1 MSFIEFI
8 RNRRKLA
15 RRKLAKAPS
24 IRSTKIGVLLAVL
37 LWVVA
42 FVLHFGGEARHQSGL
57 AVGQR
62 APDTVIAAVD
72 FTCPDTART
81 DLVRRQ
87 AADAVLPLYVLN
99 LSSYESADRALDKL
113 YERIRQ
119 AQPASGPEPT
129 REEMEQLI
137 TDALDLLGLTLT
149 PEEALQLA
157 PKGQEDKVHEAIKN
171 TLNKTAAGGVLPQ
184 TDKESAL
191 QGPAGIRYISIRMP
205 DRSIRPKVAMTALP
219 SPEKALQ
226 AMLKEIAVALGD
238 IKIPEAALSSLLQPW
253 VSPNLAY
260 DPIATDELR
269 QKAMD
274 AIEPMTVKVRV
285 GTTLVERGERITS
298 QNLERLRAHEKRLSE
313 LETPYERLMRGIGS
327 AGLLMGGM
335 IICAGLL
342 LVLTPKSAH
351 KTSHL
356 LLLSVLSILT
366 LLAVKGLLY
375 LSETTQLISPAFV
388 EFMLPLSLA
397 PLLTTILVNGPSAK
411 VLGFWN
417 SFAAAVMFDNS
428 FTIFAIGLA
437 TTIIA
442 SLSARDVRKRAHV
455 FRAGLSIGLGQTFC
469 VVCFA
474 ALNQQAAATAA
485 LQSLTG
491 MANGILCAVIA
502 LMLLPLFEV
511 LFGVTSGITL
521 LELSDM
527 GNPLLQRLAME
538 APGTY
543 HHSLVVANL
552 GQAAASRV
560 GANGLL
566 VRVCAYFHDIGK
578 LTKPEFYAENS
589 HLRENPHDDL
599 APSMSV
605 LVILSHVKDGFSL
618 LQKNG
623 IPKTIAMGVEQHHGT
638 GLISYFYHRAKQLAE
653 AGENAGKQV
662 VNEENFRYPGPKPQ
676 SREMA
681 ILMLADATEAASRSM
696 EKPTPARIEGLV
708 NDIAESK
715 LHDGQL
721 DECDLTFTELREI
734 KRSFVFTLTSMLHGR
749 TAYPS
754 QNETASA
761 QSTGKASATH
771 AGHTA
776 AQSVATGTDSAHD

>member
-1 MSFIEFI
+1 MSLLEFI
-8 RNRRKLA
+8 QNRRKLA
-15 RRKLAKAPS
+15 RRKLAKTQS

-42 FVLHFGGEARHQSGL
+42 FVLHFGGEVRHQSSL

-62 APDTVIAAVD
+62 APATVIAAAD

-81 DLVRRQ
+81 ELVRRQ
-87 AADAVLPLYVLN
+87 AADAILPLYALN
-99 LSSYESADRALDKL
+99 MASYESAGRALDKL

-119 AQPASGPEPT
+119 VRPSSGPEPS
-129 REEMEQLI
+129 RAESEPLI
-137 TDALDLLGLTLT
+137 SDALDLLGLTLT
-149 PEEALQLA
+149 PDEALQLA
-157 PKGQEDKVHEAIKN
+157 PKGQEDKVYGIIKN
-171 TLNKTAAGGVLPQ
+171 SLVKTAEEGVLPQ
-184 TDKESAL
+184 AEKESAL
-191 QGPAGIRYISIRMP
+191 QEPAGFRYISIRMP
-205 DRSIRPKVAMTALP
+205 DHSVRPKVAVTAIP

-226 AMLKEIAVALGD
+226 AILKNIGNALD
-238 IKIPEAALSSLLQPW
+238 EVKIPDTVLIALLQSW
-253 VSPNLAY
+253 VIPNLVY
-260 DPIATDELR
+260 DPVATDELR
-269 QKAMD
+269 QQAMN
-274 AIEPMTVKVRV
+274 AIEPMTIKVRI
-285 GTTLVERGERITS
+285 GTTLVERGERITP
-298 QNLERLRAHEKRLSE
+298 QILERLRAHEKRLGE

-342 LVLTPKSAH
+342 LVLAPKIAYKSA
-351 KTSHL
+351 HL
-356 LLLSVLSILT
+356 LLLAALSILT
-366 LLAVKGLLY
+366 LLCVKGLLY

-428 FTIFAIGLA
+428 FTIFAVGLA
-437 TTIIA
+437 TTVIA

-491 MANGILCAVIA
+491 LLNGVLCAVIA

-511 LFGVTSGITL
+511 LFGCTSGITL

-543 HHSLVVANL
+543 HHSLVVSNL
-552 GQAAASRV
+552 GQAAASRIN
-560 GANGLL
+560 ANGLL

-605 LVILSHVKDGFSL
+605 LVILSHVKDGISL
-618 LQKNG
+618 LQKSG
-623 IPKTIAMGVEQHHGT
+623 IPKGIAEGVEQHHGT
-638 GLISYFYHRAKQLAE
+638 SLISYFYHRARQLAE
-653 AGENAGKQV
+653 AGENGNRLA
-662 VNEENFRYPGPKPQ
+662 VNEEDFRYPGPKPQ

-696 EKPTPARIEGLV
+696 EKPTPTRIESLV
-708 NDIAESK
+708 NEIAEAK

-749 TAYPS
+749 TAYP
-754 QNETASA
+754 QNETQAT
-761 QSTGKASATH
+761 QPTGKASATH

-776 AQSVATGTDSAHD
+776 AQPMAAGPDSAHD

>member
-1 MSFIEFI
+1 M
-8 RNRRKLA
+8 RNRHKLA
-15 RRKLAKAPS
+15 RRKLAKTQG
-24 IRSTKIGVLLAVL
+24 IGSTKVGILLAVL
-37 LWVVA
+37 LWVAA
-42 FVLHFGGEARHQSGL
+42 FVLHFGGEVRHQSSL

-62 APDTVIAAVD
+62 APAAVIAAAD

-81 DLVRRQ
+81 ELVQRQ
-87 AADAVLPLYVLN
+87 AADAILPLYVLN
-99 LSSYESADRALDKL
+99 LAPYESADRALDKL

-119 AQPASGPEPT
+119 VRPASGPEPG
-129 REEMEQLI
+129 RKEIEPLI
-137 TDALDLLGLTLT
+137 SDALDLLGLTLT
-149 PEEALQLA
+149 PDEALQLA
-157 PKGQEDKVHEAIKN
+157 PKGQEEKVHGIIKN
-171 TLNKTAAGGVLPQ
+171 ALAKTAGNGVLPQ
-184 TDKESAL
+184 TEKESAM
-191 QGPAGIRYISIRMP
+191 QGLAGLRYISVRMP
-205 DRSIRPKVAMTALP
+205 DHSVRSKVAVTAIP

-226 AMLKEIAVALGD
+226 SILKEIGAALDAV
-238 IKIPEAALSSLLQPW
+238 KIPEAALTTLLQSW
-253 VSPNLAY
+253 VIPNLAY
-260 DPIATDELR
+260 DPVATDELR

-274 AIEPMTVKVRV
+274 AIEPMSIRVRV
-285 GTTLVERGERITS
+285 GTTLVERGERITP
-298 QNLERLRAHEKRLSE
+298 QILERLRAHEKRIGE

-342 LVLTPKSAH
+342 LVLAPKIAY
-351 KTSHL
+351 KNAHL
-356 LLLSVLSILT
+356 LLLAVLSLLT
-366 LLAVKGLLY
+366 LLSVKGLLY
-375 LSETTQLISPAFV
+375 LSETTRLISPAFV
-388 EFMLPLSLA
+388 EFMLPLALA
-397 PLLTTILVNGPSAK
+397 PLLVTILVNGPSAK

-428 FTIFAIGLA
+428 FTIFAVGLA

-491 MANGILCAVIA
+491 MVNGILCAVIA

-511 LFGVTSGITL
+511 LFGFTSGITL

-552 GQAAASRV
+552 GQAAATRI

-605 LVILSHVKDGFSL
+605 LVILSHVKDGISL

-623 IPKTIAMGVEQHHGT
+623 IPKTIAEGVEQHHGT

-653 AGENAGKQV
+653 ASENGSKTA
-662 VNEENFRYPGPKPQ
+662 VNEDDFRYPGPRPQ
-676 SREMA
+676 NREMA

-696 EKPTPARIEGLV
+696 EKPTPSRVESLV
-708 NDIAESK
+708 NEIAEAK

-749 TAYPS
+749 TAYPP
-754 QNETASA
+754 NETPSA

-771 AGHTA
+771 AGPA
-776 AQSVATGTDSAHD
+776 ASQPMAGEPDSAQR